1 MTSLL
6 RYANGG
12 HQTTGLLTADKP
24 FLLKLLFHSTLV
36 NYCLLTLIYLTGE
49 VHFIDTSI
57 SSTNDLDIESY
68 FLILELNFKWRKSDI
83 SPVLLLRF
91 LFDEMDVSMKR
102 TRSIF
107 NYSCIYFVFL
117 VMFVLVRS
125 RIMIYVIYE
134 RNLKSVT
141 CMYRYV
147 KECLLH
153 VHTFSFSLIRNEVE
167 LAYVTILYSFSKK
180 CARNSIA
187 AIDRWRIYFSS

>member
-1 MTSLL
+1 
-6 RYANGG
+6 
-12 HQTTGLLTADKP
+12 
-24 FLLKLLFHSTLV
+24 
-36 NYCLLTLIYLTGE
+36 
-49 VHFIDTSI
+49 
-57 SSTNDLDIESY
+57 
-68 FLILELNFKWRKSDI
+68 
-83 SPVLLLRF
+83 
-91 LFDEMDVSMKR
+91 
-102 TRSIF
+102 
-107 NYSCIYFVFL
+107 
-117 VMFVLVRS
+117 MFVLVRS

>member
-1 MTSLL
+1 MSIDAYT
-6 RYANGG
+6 
-12 HQTTGLLTADKP
+12 
-24 FLLKLLFHSTLV
+24 V
-36 NYCLLTLIYLTGE
+36 YLTGE

-83 SPVLLLRF
+83 SPALLFRF
-91 LFDEMDVSMKR
+91 LVDEMDVSMKR

-167 LAYVTILYSFSKK
+167 LAYVTILVSIHHIISK
-180 CARNSIA
+180 
-187 AIDRWRIYFSS
+187 